1 MFERIKKSYVQG
13 MRLAALTWRK
23 LNINVKNITHN
34 QHALHCFNP
43 LAVSVV
49 LVMNEFIY
57 PTEIGVH
64 FALQHDPEEIIMQVM
79 LTLILQQREINPRS
93 KLVFTFCQNRDKA
106 ECSLGVKP
114 ILLMVG
120 SWTRFAH
127 AKPTKPKN
135 AKTVGSAMSRFVGSL
150 GYVGAVEVCVD
161 NEKVLVSGMEFFKQV
176 RARQGF
182 STTVT
187 TNCNYSKDHT
197 SICERTIHT
206 VRKLQKT
213 LAMQLEEAI
222 KSKTPQGHA
231 VLYWA
236 AMPST
241 WL

>member
-13 MRLAALTWRK
+13 MRLAALTWRE

-34 QHALHCFNP
+34 QHTLHCFNP
-43 LAVSVV
+43 LGVSV
-49 LVMNEFIY
+49 LFMNELIY

-64 FALQHDPEEIIMQVM
+64 FAFQHEEIIMQVM
-79 LTLILQQREINPRS
+79 LTLILQQREIDPRS
-93 KLVFTFCQNRDKA
+93 KLVFSFCQNRDKV

-114 ILLMVG
+114 ILLMVD
-120 SWTRFAH
+120 SWTRYAH
-127 AKPTKPKN
+127 AKPTKPKK
-135 AKTVGSAMSRFVGSL
+135 AKTVGSAMPRFMGSL
-150 GYVGAVEVCVD
+150 VYFGAVEVCVD

-197 SICERTIHT
+197 SICERTIQT

-213 LAMQLEEAI
+213 LVMQLEEAI